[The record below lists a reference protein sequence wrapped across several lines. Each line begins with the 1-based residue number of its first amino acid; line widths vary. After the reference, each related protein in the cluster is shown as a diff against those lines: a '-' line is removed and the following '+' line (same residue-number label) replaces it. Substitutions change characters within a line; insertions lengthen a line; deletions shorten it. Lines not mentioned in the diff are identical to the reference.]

1 MTDDF
6 LNDVDIL
13 TQLSRAQE
21 QSEAAA
27 ASLASVYIA
36 VFNQLIGEG
45 MMGMLGTFTRDEALV
60 LTQSIMG
67 QLLAR
72 ARGGDDE

>member
-45 MMGMLGTFTRDEALV
+45 TFTRDEALV

-67 QLLAR
+67 QLMAR
-72 ARGGDDE
+72 ARGGE